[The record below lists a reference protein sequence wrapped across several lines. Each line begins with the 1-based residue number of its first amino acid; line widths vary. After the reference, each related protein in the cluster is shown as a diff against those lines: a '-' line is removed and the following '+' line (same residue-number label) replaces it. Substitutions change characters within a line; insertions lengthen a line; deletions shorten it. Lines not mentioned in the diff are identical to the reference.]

1 MTQSVPTAP
10 DTRPARS
17 GNQLPLILVTVFLN
31 IMGLG
36 LILPVLPFYAT
47 AYGADGAQVG
57 LLFTAFSGLQFL
69 ASPVFGALSDRYGR
83 RPIILFG
90 LLGQVLAYLLMGFA
104 TSLGM
109 LFVSRLF
116 AGATAGNI
124 SATSAYV
131 ADITRPEERTRAY
144 GLVGAAFGAGL
155 LFGPAIG
162 GGLSLIDSRAP
173 AFGAAIL
180 LAVNLLFGFLMLSE
194 SLPRDRRST
203 RPLADQLNPV
213 GVLVPLIRRRP
224 LRGPLMAT
232 FLLNVALTG
241 FQANFAV
248 FAGTRFGFGPTE
260 VSAIFVATGL
270 ANILVQLVLVPRLSR
285 RFSDSALVLTGAA
298 ADAAGNIATALAA
311 APTMLW
317 GSLPVM
323 TGGYSLSR
331 GPLTSLVTK
340 LVAPYEQG
348 LANGG
353 IQATISLAGV
363 VGPLWA
369 GFAFEILGQP
379 APYWTSGLL
388 VVLAMLAIVLRT
400 RPVAVMAPAPQG
412 PSAYAQVDHPLSRER
427 TVTLATANLQA
438 EPTLQ
443 GSLANLG
450 LVPLLNFLRTS
461 QRAGCLNLTRNGWT
475 GTLCLDGGRLV
486 AASFGRE
493 HGPAAL
499 DAILLTLSE
508 ATFTFVD
515 DLSGAEDIGGLAV
528 DVDSLAARPSVPARQ
543 RELAAAIPTP
553 AAVPRIVPPTTEDR
567 HDPTELVLRLG
578 TLQTLLAVDGA
589 RTVEELGDHSSA
601 EVLFDLA
608 VLMDLG
614 LISFDVQPSR
624 SVQLV
629 S

>member
-1 MTQSVPTAP
+1 MAH
-10 DTRPARS
+10 DTRPARIS
-17 GNQLPLILVTVFLN
+17 GQLLLILVTVFLN

-109 LFVSRLF
+109 LFVSRIF

-155 LFGPAIG
+155 LFGPALG
-162 GGLSLIDSRAP
+162 GGLTLIDSRAP
-173 AFGAAIL
+173 AFGAAVL
-180 LAVNLLFGFLMLSE
+180 LSVNLLFGFLKLSE

-203 RPLADQLNPV
+203 KPLADQLNPV

-224 LRGPLMAT
+224 LRGPLLAT

-270 ANILVQLVLVPRLSR
+270 ANILVQLVLVPRLSQ
-285 RFSDSALVLTGAA
+285 RFSDSTLVLTGAA
-298 ADAAGNIATALAA
+298 ADAVGNVATALAT
-311 APTMLW
+311 APAMLW
-317 GSLPVM
+317 GALPVM

-348 LANGG
+348 MANGG

-363 VGPLWA
+363 AGPLWA

-379 APYWTSGLL
+379 APYWTSGLF

-400 RPVAVMAPAPQG
+400 RAVEVMAPAAQAPT
-412 PSAYAQVDHPLSRER
+412 PFAQVGHAPSRDR
-427 TVTLATANLQA
+427 PVTLAAAKLQP

-450 LVPLLNFLRTS
+450 LVPLLKFLRTA
-461 QRAGCLNLTRNGWT
+461 QKGGVVNLSRNGW
-475 GTLCLDGGRLV
+475 GGQVCLDGGRLV

-493 HGPAAL
+493 RGLAAL

-508 ATFTFVD
+508 ANFTFVD
-515 DLSGAEDIGGLAV
+515 DLCGAEDIGGLAV
-528 DVDSLAARPSVPARQ
+528 DVDSLEVRPSVPARQ

-553 AAVPRIVPPTTEDR
+553 AAVPRLVPPTAEDR

-578 TLQTLLAVDGA
+578 TLQTLLSVDGE
-589 RTVEELGDHSSA
+589 RTVEELSDNSSA

-608 VLMDLG
+608 VLLDLG
-614 LISFDVQPSR
+614 LINFDVRPSR